1 MRRRHFIAVLGA
13 GAAWPFA
20 ARAQQPAMPVLG
32 FLDTATDSGEKL
44 VRFYEGLKN
53 EGYVQNQSVT
63 VDYRSAG
70 NDDSRLPALAADLVN
85 RKVAAIAAA
94 GLPAALAAKA
104 ATTTIPIV
112 FAIAPDPVRTGL
124 VDSLNRPGGNL
135 TGVTGM
141 GLQFEQKRLEL
152 LHELLPAASD
162 FALLVNPANPNAEA
176 QTAAAQAAAG
186 KTGVKVHVLSAR
198 AESEFDPAFA
208 ALADL
213 HAAGIAISDDGLFA
227 SASAQL
233 AAMALRR
240 AMPAIFQNR
249 AFAAAGGLMSYGG
262 SPAEF
267 YHQLGAY
274 SALVLKG
281 AKAADLPV
289 FQSTQIEF
297 IINRKT
303 AKSLGIAV
311 PPSLL
316 GRAEQL
322 IE

>member
-1 MRRRHFIAVLGA
+1 VRRRQFIAVLGA
-13 GAAWPFA
+13 GAAWPLA
-20 ARAQQPAMPVLG
+20 ARAQQPALPVLG
-32 FLDTATDSGEKL
+32 FLDTSTDSGEKL
-44 VRFYEGLKN
+44 IRFYEGLKN

-63 VDYRSAG
+63 VDYHSAG
-70 NDDSRLPALAADLVN
+70 SDDSRLPALAADLVN
-85 RKVAAIAAA
+85 RKVAAIAAV
-94 GLPAALAAKA
+94 GVPAARAAKA

-112 FAIAPDPVRTGL
+112 FAVAPDPVRIGL

-152 LHELLPAASD
+152 LHELLPAATD
-162 FALLVNPANPNAEA
+162 FALLVNPDNPNAEA

-186 KTGVKVHVLSAR
+186 KTSVKVHVLGAR
-198 AESEFDPAFA
+198 AESEFDPVFA

-213 HAAGIAISDDGLFA
+213 HAAGIAISDDGLFI
-227 SASAQL
+227 SRSEQL
-233 AAMALRR
+233 AALALRR
-240 AMPAIFQNR
+240 AMPAIFQYR
-249 AFAAAGGLMSYGG
+249 TFAAAGGLMSYGG
-262 SPAEF
+262 SPSEF

-311 PPSLL
+311 PASLL
-316 GRAEQL
+316 GRADQV